1 MKKIAL
7 IVVGLIFSA
16 LGGLWLVQG
25 LGVVHIEP
33 IACIAEC
40 ETLDAP
46 SVTWAAIGAVVL
58 AGGLFALFRAFR
70 RTSR

>member
-7 IVVGLIFSA
+7 IIVGLLFSA

-25 LGVVHIEP
+25 LGLVHIEP
-33 IACIAEC
+33 IACVAKC
-40 ETLDAP
+40 ETLDGP
-46 SVTWAAIGAVVL
+46 SPTWTVIGAVVL

-70 RTSR
+70 RPSR

>member
-33 IACIAEC
+33 IACVAEC
-40 ETLDAP
+40 ETLDGP
-46 SVTWAAIGAVVL
+46 SATWAAIGAVVL